1 MPNPRR
7 LKPIHRAMSFL
18 PTIEI
23 NASALRHNLGVVRR
37 HAPGSRVMAV
47 IKADGY
53 GHGMLEVAH
62 ALGDADALAVAR
74 VDEGVL
80 LRQHQPS
87 KRLLVLAGAHDRAE
101 MEAAA
106 EAGLEVVIHHP
117 EQIAVLS
124 RAKLVRPLSC
134 WIKLDTGMHRLG
146 FPPYEFRLRLEQLR
160 ELPAVAEVAGVLTH
174 LANADDLG
182 GDYTKTQVSR
192 FEVATG
198 ESALPRSIANS
209 AGILGWPESHAD
221 WVRPGIMLYGASP
234 FVPPRVE
241 LEPVMTFR
249 ARIISVKE
257 VEKGAPLGYGG
268 DWTAPERMPL
278 GAVAVGYGDGYP
290 RELPSGTPVLLRDR
304 RVPLVGRVSMDTIT
318 LDLRGCPEAEVGDEV
333 VLWGRGLPAEEIARA
348 AGTLCYTL
356 FCGITTRV
364 QRIYRR

>member
-1 MPNPRR
+1 
-7 LKPIHRAMSFL
+7 MSFL

-23 NASALRHNLGVVRR
+23 DASALRHNLGVVRK

-62 ALGDADALAVAR
+62 ALEDADALAVAR

-106 EAGLEVVIHHP
+106 QAGLEVVIHHA
-117 EQIAVLS
+117 EQIEALS
-124 RAKLVRPLSC
+124 RAKLARPLGC

-182 GDYTKTQVSR
+182 DDYTRTQLAR
-192 FEVATG
+192 FNEATG
-198 ESALPRSIANS
+198 ESLLPASVANS
-209 AGILGWPESHAD
+209 AGILGWPDTHAH

-234 FVPPRVE
+234 FATPVQE
-241 LEPVMTFR
+241 LEPVMSFR
-249 ARIISVKE
+249 SRLIAVKE
-257 VEKGAPLGYGG
+257 VAKGSPVGYGG
-268 DWTAPERMPL
+268 EWVAPEEMRI
-278 GAVAVGYGDGYP
+278 GVAAAGYGDGYP
-290 RELPSGTPVLLRDR
+290 REVPSGTPVLVRGQ
-304 RVPLVGRVSMDTIT
+304 RVPRIGRVSMDTLI
-318 LDLRGCPEAEVGDEV
+318 LDLRELPHARVGDEV
-333 VLWGRGLPAEEIARA
+333 LLWGPGLPAEEIAA
-348 AGTLCYTL
+348 AANTIPYTL
-356 FCGITTRV
+356 FCGITARV
-364 QRIYRR
+364 VRGYRE